1 METRIKK
8 KLGARIV
15 LYLMLMVVA
24 FGMAMA
30 WYIYKNADTRY
41 NSELLLYKTHGN
53 TLIRNFS
60 DNIIFGLLSLDME
73 ILGRETDKLFDD
85 PTISYAVIYDEDF
98 KIVHEKF
105 KEGLI
110 AENFPVSFDGE
121 TATEDGKDVIHKSIK
136 SKDAK
141 PFLDLKLKVQSLGRE
156 NSSMG
161 WIRIGMSLDTL
172 ERQIKESI
180 WQGAILVGGVLALG
194 LALVLF
200 ILRSIMPPINR
211 LAEGARRISRGEL
224 GLEVEV
230 TSEDEIGL
238 LTMTFNEMVKNI
250 TDQTRRAE
258 AMIDNITDAIKLLT
272 DTTSNLLTVSSQQ
285 ASGATEQAATVEE
298 VVATTEEIATT
309 SSRIAESTESVSQT
323 AKKTSETC
331 HRGNEI
337 MASSINDMDE
347 IREQVDKVTDQIMDL
362 AQQAQMIGGVIDII
376 EEISEQTN
384 LLALN
389 AAIEAA
395 GAGESGKRF
404 SVVANEVR
412 HLATRTLEST
422 ESVRKMVDTIQKSTS
437 NMVMLA
443 EDEQK
448 AVNTGAESV
457 KRMGEYFQHIL
468 EMVETTSQASSEI
481 GLITRQQSTAS
492 QQMVSSIQEVEE
504 VAKETE
510 KAAKEID
517 AYMAELKELAE
528 RLRTLITDKEESGSS
543 ESEETRPENFGSP
556 D

>member
-1 METRIKK
+1 M
-8 KLGARIV
+8 
-15 LYLMLMVVA
+15 
-24 FGMAMA
+24 
-30 WYIYKNADTRY
+30 
-41 NSELLLYKTHGN
+41 
-53 TLIRNFS
+53 
-60 DNIIFGLLSLDME
+60 
-73 ILGRETDKLFDD
+73 
-85 PTISYAVIYDEDF
+85 
-98 KIVHEKF
+98 
-105 KEGLI
+105 
-110 AENFPVSFDGE
+110 
-121 TATEDGKDVIHKSIK
+121 
-136 SKDAK
+136 
-141 PFLDLKLKVQSLGRE
+141 
-156 NSSMG
+156 
-161 WIRIGMSLDTL
+161 
-172 ERQIKESI
+172 
-180 WQGAILVGGVLALG
+180 
-194 LALVLF
+194 
-200 ILRSIMPPINR
+200 
-211 LAEGARRISRGEL
+211 
-224 GLEVEV
+224 
-230 TSEDEIGL
+230 
-238 LTMTFNEMVKNI
+238 
-250 TDQTRRAE
+250 
-258 AMIDNITDAIKLLT
+258 
-272 DTTSNLLTVSSQQ
+272 
-285 ASGATEQAATVEE
+285 EE

-337 MASSINDMDE
+337 MTSSINDMDE